1 MQYEKKRNPSFV
13 KKTRKYLK
21 KNRFLLLNKFKKRIW
36 LQKTDRDFYSTGCS
50 FIQTVGNLRFSTENY
65 KKPTEISISPRK
77 IAKNCLRRAFL
88 FLGIPIHQRKDQIF
102 YFFEDFYCK
111 KQETLD
117 FLSIYVDKLE
127 FCFDS
132 SYHKRGVIVPLSLL
146 RGNCLLSRNQ
156 GGLFLRWFRFR
167 VVYLWNIRY

>member
-1 MQYEKKRNPSFV
+1 MP
-13 KKTRKYLK
+13 L

-36 LQKTDRDFYSTGCS
+36 LQKTDRDFYSIGCG
-50 FIQTVGNLRFSTENY
+50 FIQTVGNLHFSTENY
-65 KKPTEISISPRK
+65 KKPSEISIFLQR

-102 YFFEDFYCK
+102 YFFEDFYWK

-127 FCFDS
+127 FRFDL

-167 VVYLWNIRY
+167 VVCLWNIRY